1 MIMYTHVC
9 IYMSVYIC
17 EYNMRLQ
24 TTRTKKHRKES
35 LKSKS
40 TAQHNLRMG
49 LNHSEEERG
58 NERVLSILLLD
69 SFSRLL
75 LSILD
80 FQYLSKLHC
89 PLCQF
94 DMLDQNLGLF
104 SVQMPQSAQLSN
116 YLVIKQTSAPG
127 FLSRSYYREFREKFK
142 SSGECQLIR
151 PVSIF

>member
-1 MIMYTHVC
+1 MYTHVC

-58 NERVLSILLLD
+58 NERVLSIFIVGFFFQ
-69 SFSRLL
+69 SFAFHFRLL
-75 LSILD
+75 VFVKVGLPFMSI
-80 FQYLSKLHC
+80 
-89 PLCQF
+89 
-94 DMLDQNLGLF
+94 
-104 SVQMPQSAQLSN
+104 
-116 YLVIKQTSAPG
+116 
-127 FLSRSYYREFREKFK
+127 
-142 SSGECQLIR
+142 
-151 PVSIF
+151 